1 MYIGIDIGTSGVKA
15 VLMNPADQVIGSAT
29 AGLEVMRPHP
39 GWSEQAPAD
48 WWSATEKAVAE
59 LKAAHPKEV
68 AAVEGIGLSGQQHG
82 ATLLDGSGKVL
93 RPAILWNDARSFVEC
108 ADIERDVPAARK
120 ISGNIC
126 MAGFTAPK
134 IAWVKKH
141 ERKVYD
147 QIAKVLLPKDY
158 VRLRMTGDYASDM
171 SDSAGTYWMDVAKRD
186 WSETLLSA
194 TGLTRAHMPK
204 LYEGSEATGR
214 LTEAVAA
221 AWGMPKRPV
230 VAGGGGDNPAS
241 ACGIGAVKDEAA
253 FLSVGTSGVFFV
265 SNARFSPNA
274 DRAIHAFCHAV
285 PNTWHQMGVHLSAA
299 GSLEWLAH
307 NLRRPVPELLAM
319 LGDKVAGPAPA
330 LFLPYLSG
338 ERTPVADATV
348 RGMFAGL
355 GQEADEKMLTQAVIE
370 GVAFTFRDSL
380 EALRV
385 AGSAA
390 KEASVVG
397 GGSRSQMWMQIMA
410 NTLGI
415 PLTLH
420 HGGELGGAFGAARL
434 GLCAATGA
442 DPVAVCTKPPVA
454 TVIEPDMSLTQAYSD
469 AYARFARMYRAAKE
483 IMA

>member
-15 VLMNPADQVIGSAT
+15 VLMDAEHTVIGSAT
-29 AGLEVMRPHP
+29 AGLEVTRPHP
-39 GWSEQAPAD
+39 GWSEQAPGD
-48 WWSATEKAVAE
+48 WWSATQTAIAS
-59 LKAAHPKEV
+59 LQHTHPKEV

-82 ATLLDGSGKVL
+82 ATLLDKAGKVL

-108 ADIERDVPAARK
+108 ADIERDVPSARA

-134 IAWVKKH
+134 IAWVRKH
-141 ERKVYD
+141 EPKVFD
-147 QIAKVLLPKDY
+147 RIAKVLLPKDY
-158 VRLRMTGDYASDM
+158 VRLQMTGDYASDM
-171 SDSAGTYWMDVAKRD
+171 SDSAGTYWLDVARRD
-186 WSETLLSA
+186 WSETLLQA
-194 TGLTRAHMPK
+194 TGLGTSQMPN
-204 LYEGSEATGR
+204 LFEGSDPTGR

-230 VAGGGGDNPAS
+230 VAGGGGDNAAS
-241 ACGIGAVKDEAA
+241 ACGIGAVTDEAA

-285 PNTWHQMGVHLSAA
+285 PKTWHQMGVHLSAA

-307 NLRRPVPELLAM
+307 NLRRPVPELLAA
-319 LGDKVAGPAPA
+319 LGDRVAGPAPT

-355 GQEADEKMLTQAVIE
+355 GQETDAAMLTQAVLE
-370 GVAFTFRDSL
+370 GVAFSFRDSL
-380 EALRV
+380 EALRI
-385 AGSAA
+385 AGSAVTA
-390 KEASVVG
+390 ASVVG
-397 GGSRSQMWMQIMA
+397 GGSRSTMWVQIMA

-442 DPVAVCTKPPVA
+442 DPIPVCSKPPVA
-454 TVIEPDMSLTQAYSD
+454 TVVQPDPKLTQAYSD
-469 AYARFARMYRAAKE
+469 AYVRYSRLYRAAKDV
-483 IMA
+483 MA

>member
-29 AGLEVMRPHP
+29 AGLEVLRPHP

-48 WWSATEKAVAE
+48 WWSATQKAIGE
-59 LKAAHPKEV
+59 LKAAHPKEI

-82 ATLLDGSGKVL
+82 ATLLDKDGKVL

-108 ADIERDVPAARK
+108 KDIETAVPAARK

-134 IAWVKKH
+134 IAWVRKH
-141 ERKVYD
+141 EPRVFD
-147 QIAKVLLPKDY
+147 QIAKVLLPKDF
-158 VRLRMTGDYASDM
+158 VRLQMTGDFASDM
-171 SDSAGTYWMDVAKRD
+171 SDSAGTYWLDVAKRD

-194 TGLTRAHMPK
+194 TGLTREHMPK
-204 LYEGSEATGR
+204 LYEGSAPTGR
-214 LTEAVAA
+214 LTQAVAA

-319 LGDKVAGPAPA
+319 LGDKVASPAPA

-355 GQEADEKMLTQAVIE
+355 GQETDEKMLTQAVIE

-385 AGSAA
+385 AGSAV

-397 GGSRSQMWMQIMA
+397 GGSRSQMWVQIMA

-454 TVIEPDMSLTQAYSD
+454 AVIEPDMSLTQAYSD
-469 AYARFARMYRAAKE
+469 AYARFAHMYRAAKE

>member
-15 VLMNPADQVIGSAT
+15 VLMDADHTVIGSAT
-29 AGLEVMRPHP
+29 SGLEVTRPHP
-39 GWSEQAPAD
+39 GWSEQVPAD
-48 WWSATEKAVAE
+48 WWSATEKAIQA
-59 LKAAHPKEV
+59 LKHAHPKDM

-82 ATLLDGSGKVL
+82 ATLLDQNGSVL

-108 ADIERDVPAARK
+108 AEIESSVPAARK

-141 ERKVYD
+141 EPKVYD

-158 VRLRMTGDYASDM
+158 VRLQMTGDYASDM

-186 WSETLLSA
+186 WSEALLKA
-194 TGLTRAHMPK
+194 TGLDTGHMPK
-204 LYEGSEATGR
+204 LFEGSAPTGR

-230 VAGGGGDNPAS
+230 VAGGGGDNAAS

-307 NLRRPVPELLAM
+307 TLRRPVPELLAA
-319 LGDKVAGPAPA
+319 LGERVAGPAST

-355 GQEADEKMLTQAVIE
+355 GQESDEKMLTQAVLE
-370 GVAFTFRDSL
+370 GVAYSFRDSL

-385 AGSAA
+385 AGSAV

-397 GGSRSQMWMQIMA
+397 GGSRSKMWVQIMA

-434 GLCAATGA
+434 GLCAATRA
-442 DPVAVCTKPPVA
+442 DPMAVCTQPPVA
-454 TVIEPDMSLTQAYSD
+454 AVVEPERGLVG
-469 AYARFARMYRAAKE
+469 AYAEGYARYARMYKAAKE
-483 IMA
+483 VMG